1 MKNNLLPSII
11 LTLCCIGL
19 FCGVYTVAMLG
30 IAQLA
35 PNGGRGE
42 IIIVSTDTMPRVGT
56 TTHRVGTTTHRVGTT
71 TPRVGTT
78 IHRVG
83 TTIHRVDTRPR
94 VATRKYYYTNIGQK
108 FTDDKYFWSR
118 PSAVD
123 YNSAGSGGSNK
134 GPTNPEYLAL
144 VQSRIDTFL
153 AHNPGVKKSEIPSEL
168 VTASGSGQDPNLSP
182 QGAMV
187 QVSRIAKTR
196 NIQEE
201 KLFALINEH
210 VEKPLLNLFGTTK
223 VNVLKLNL
231 ALDNLK

>member
-11 LTLCCIGL
+11 LTLCCISL

-42 IIIVSTDTMPRVGT
+42 IIIVSTDTTPRVGT
-56 TTHRVGTTTHRVGTT
+56 TTHRVGTT
-71 TPRVGTT
+71 
-78 IHRVG
+78 
-83 TTIHRVDTRPR
+83 IHRVDTMPR

-210 VEKPLLNLFGTTK
+210 IEKPLLNLFGTTK

>member
-11 LTLCCIGL
+11 LTLCCISL
-19 FCGVYTVAMLG
+19 FCGVYTIAMLG
-30 IAQLA
+30 IAQFA
-35 PNGGRGE
+35 PNGGKGG
-42 IIIVSTDTMPRVGT
+42 IIFVSTDTM
-56 TTHRVGTTTHRVGTT
+56 H
-71 TPRVGTT
+71 
-78 IHRVG
+78 
-83 TTIHRVDTRPR
+83 R

-134 GPTNPEYLAL
+134 GPTNPEYLAQ

-196 NIQEE
+196 NIHEE

>member
-42 IIIVSTDTMPRVGT
+42 IIFVSTDTMPRVDT
-56 TTHRVGTTTHRVGTT
+56 ITTHRSA
-71 TPRVGTT
+71 
-78 IHRVG
+78 
-83 TTIHRVDTRPR
+83 DTMHR
-94 VATRKYYYTNIGQK
+94 VATGKYYYTNIGQK

-123 YNSAGSGGSNK
+123 YNGAGSGGSNK
-134 GPTNPEYLAL
+134 GPTNPEYLAQ

-223 VNVLKLNL
+223 VNILKLNL

>member
-42 IIIVSTDTMPRVGT
+42 IILVSTDTTHRVAT
-56 TTHRVGTTTHRVGTT
+56 TTH
-71 TPRVGTT
+71 
-78 IHRVG
+78 
-83 TTIHRVDTRPR
+83 R

-123 YNSAGSGGSNK
+123 YNGAGSGGSNK
-134 GPTNPEYLAL
+134 GPTNPDYLAQ
-144 VQSRIDTFL
+144 VKSRIDTFL

>member
-42 IIIVSTDTMPRVGT
+42 IILVSTDTTHRVAT
-56 TTHRVGTTTHRVGTT
+56 TTH
-71 TPRVGTT
+71 
-78 IHRVG
+78 
-83 TTIHRVDTRPR
+83 R

-123 YNSAGSGGSNK
+123 YNGAGSGGSNK
-134 GPTNPEYLAL
+134 GPTNPDYLAQ